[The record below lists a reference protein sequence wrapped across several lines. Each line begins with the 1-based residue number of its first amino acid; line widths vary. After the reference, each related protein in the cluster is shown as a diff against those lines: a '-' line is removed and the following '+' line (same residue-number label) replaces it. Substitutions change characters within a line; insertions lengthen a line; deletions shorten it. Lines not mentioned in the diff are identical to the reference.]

1 MVFRTEPQSISN
13 QRINILLREVEI
25 KHHTLSKGNSIF
37 SLTESPSKWKWT
49 FLVMTMKAKT
59 AIKVSCTQEEYGSG
73 RRKDAQALASK
84 CQAHNHYDP
93 SPWNHEGLLKFFG
106 LLLCFFNSVSLLSPG
121 TKATKPNL
129 CKSTWIS
136 STSQGFLLWLFLCFY
151 RS

>member
-1 MVFRTEPQSISN
+1 MVFSTEPRSISG

-37 SLTESPSKWKWT
+37 SLMERPSKWKWA
-49 FLVMTMKAKT
+49 FLVMTMKVKT

-84 CQAHNHYDP
+84 CQAHNHYKP
-93 SPWNHEGLLKFFG
+93 SPWNHEVLLKLFG
-106 LLLCFFNSVSLLSPG
+106 LLLFFFNSVSLLSPS
-121 TKATKPNL
+121 TKAWKLL
-129 CKSTWIS
+129 CKSTWIP
-136 STSQGFLLWLFLCFY
+136 STSQGFLLWLFLCFC